1 MEYVVHCYYQILL
14 ALSIM
19 LFIFLKILCMYAIVL
34 KSANEICVFKE
45 ASHNRLKIRRL
56 CAMKRQTVMMKLR

>member
-14 ALSIM
+14 ALSTI
-19 LFIFLKILCMYAIVL
+19 LFIFLEILCMYAIVL
-34 KSANEICVFKE
+34 KSENEISVFKE